1 MKERSRETFL
11 LGTCDETGEVR
22 WPMETV
28 AGTSLSLRAIF
39 NQRYLD
45 QGYLDQG
52 YLDFAGAVS

>member
-1 MKERSRETFL
+1 VKERSRETFL

-28 AGTSLSLRAIF
+28 AGTSLSRGYLY
-39 NQRYLD
+39 QR
-45 QGYLDQG
+45 YLDQG